1 MRIDVIIDTI
11 CPWCFIGKRRL
22 DSIIADR
29 PYLNF
34 EVIWHPFLLNPEI
47 PSEGL
52 DYKEHINNLG
62 GKTRFEN
69 INNAINQTA
78 ENLNIKFNF
87 SQIKRT
93 PNTLD
98 SHRIIKFASDQNLS
112 TEILEAIYQNYF
124 LKGADI
130 GDRSI
135 LIKIG
140 EEVGLDST
148 HLQDY
153 LCSDKDV
160 SEILAK
166 NRQVCQLGIS
176 GIPTFIFG
184 QNFSISGIQNTK
196 ILQRM
201 LTIADGNLDNID
213 QKNGQGITPS
223 PFQISDNHE

>member
-52 DYKEHINNLG
+52 DYKDH
-62 GKTRFEN
+62 

>member
-52 DYKEHINNLG
+52 DYKDH
-62 GKTRFEN
+62 

-148 HLQDY
+148 NLQDY

-201 LTIADGNLDNID
+201 LTIADGNLDNKD
-213 QKNGQGITPS
+213 LQNSQRITTS
-223 PFQISDNHE
+223 SIQISDNHE